1 MNLRSITIIVL
12 VAILLSPQLRADY
25 KLGCDDPD
33 YAQYM
38 VSRYAYFT
46 SSSKRSYSRTLAQY
60 KSTAE
65 NNTNPFRAISDLS
78 RHLKYSA
85 QFDPVDIVQTKIERL
100 LDLGDKLRLDQKV
113 AVSIFDGFSDED
125 HAIAIARAWIAYRQG
140 DTKTAFAE
148 LLASVDGADSATLSS
163 FGPDIYFIRHILKD
177 GHTEP
182 VLNYLK
188 LSEQFWSGEN
198 PDNMRYIWRTMINN
212 NCAVAFESLDAIK
225 ALELGLQVR
234 DITRPK

>member
-1 MNLRSITIIVL
+1 MNLRSRSLIFL
-12 VAILLSPQLRADY
+12 VVILLAPQLSADY

-33 YAQYM
+33 YDQYM
-38 VSRYAYFT
+38 ASRFAHFT
-46 SSSKRSYSRTLAQY
+46 SSSSRLYSQTLTEY
-60 KSTAE
+60 KSSFE

-85 QFDPVDIVQTKIERL
+85 QFDPVDVVQTNIERL
-100 LDLGDKLRLDQKV
+100 LAHGDELRVDQKV

-140 DTKTAFAE
+140 DTKTAFSE
-148 LLASVDGADSATLSS
+148 MLASIDGADSATLSS
-163 FGPDIYFIRHILKD
+163 FGPDIYFIRHILRD
-177 GHTEP
+177 GYTEP

-188 LSEQFWSGEN
+188 LSEQFWLGEN

-212 NCAVAFESLDAIK
+212 NCAVAFESFDAIK
-225 ALELGLQVR
+225 ALELGIQVR
-234 DITRPK
+234 DIFRPR